1 MSQKTTRRR
10 AEQLPSLTP
19 SHIALHPNGYTTTHN
34 KYTDIQHAHL
44 LGEHYKVRR
53 QGKIKTKQTPEQLKQ
68 LMKNHEQ
75 RTQDLLTGCDTSD
88 TTTNG
93 DSLTIHAE
101 WPNHRKTGHV
111 RAIFIN
117 ANGLS
122 PRHNNVELEY
132 LIQSCAANQADII
145 GTVEVNQPLTTP
157 SVCANMKDCVKTF
170 DRYAKVQF

>member
-1 MSQKTTRRR
+1 
-10 AEQLPSLTP
+10 
-19 SHIALHPNGYTTTHN
+19 
-34 KYTDIQHAHL
+34 
-44 LGEHYKVRR
+44 
-53 QGKIKTKQTPEQLKQ
+53 
-68 LMKNHEQ
+68 MKNHEQ

-157 SVCANMKDCVKTF
+157 SVRANMKDCVKTF
-170 DRYAKVQF
+170 DRYAKVQFGHRNEVTMHRDHQMGGQLMIAQGGINHLIKDSGCDKGGRWM